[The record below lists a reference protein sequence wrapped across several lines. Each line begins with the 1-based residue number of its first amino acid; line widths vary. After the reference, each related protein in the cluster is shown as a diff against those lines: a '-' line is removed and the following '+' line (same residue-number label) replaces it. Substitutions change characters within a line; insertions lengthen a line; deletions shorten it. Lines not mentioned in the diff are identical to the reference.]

1 MAPTWNNYSHV
12 TFALLRKYRLLSPV
26 FFVFHVFNISRNV
39 LVVKIMCAWAC
50 QDVECQFWGAT
61 STELNF
67 KLYYEGSSKSFH
79 TFFLYL
85 IELRRSVETFWRTLV
100 DNYFFL
106 RRTFPWHSGDF
117 NPIVAWH
124 QCWFWSRA
132 GQWLPYFRPCNWY
145 NLQKLGSASLQVH
158 LQVDQQVLQVS
169 GPQPPRHQGP
179 VLRNYPCI
187 GAQPSCYLLT
197 HMASIAPKKCLC
209 NLTPSSTSLT

>member
-1 MAPTWNNYSHV
+1 MKGLQKVSTLFFIFNRVKKKCGNFLKNPC
-12 TFALLRKYRLLSPV
+12 RKL
-26 FFVFHVFNISRNV
+26 F
-39 LVVKIMCAWAC
+39 
-50 QDVECQFWGAT
+50 
-61 STELNF
+61 
-67 KLYYEGSSKSFH
+67 
-79 TFFLYL
+79 FFLRE
-85 IELRRSVETFWRTLV
+85 I
-100 DNYFFL
+100 L

-169 GPQPPRHQGP
+169 GPQPPWHQGP

-187 GAQPSCYLLT
+187 GGSSRLLPSHPYGLHSSKGVSVQP
-197 HMASIAPKKCLC
+197 
-209 NLTPSSTSLT
+209 